1 MVDVGRK
8 GLSLD
13 ERFLLL
19 ETLKQAVV
27 TSGGIEAACVV
38 LNRSYEGQAC
48 QLTLWPRTGR

>member
-13 ERFLLL
+13 ERSCYPSN
-19 ETLKQAVV
+19 QAGA
-27 TSGGIEAACVV
+27 TSGVIAVDCVV

-48 QLTLWPRTGR
+48 QFTLLPRTGR